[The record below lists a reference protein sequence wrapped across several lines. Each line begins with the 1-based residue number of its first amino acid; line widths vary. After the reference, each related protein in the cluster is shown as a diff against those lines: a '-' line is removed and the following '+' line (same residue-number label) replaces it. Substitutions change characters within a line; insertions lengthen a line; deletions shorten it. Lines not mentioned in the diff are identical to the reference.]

1 MLRISLIILLLSLT
15 QSNSATPLEGRKFGV
30 EFNIPRMLS
39 YSKAWRS
46 LSGSFS
52 YFNHRNNSEI
62 AFPWLIAKYGSDDS
76 DPTNN
81 NQSNV
86 DTSLVNKSIDMHYR
100 KFFSDELNGFYFSAF
115 TRLSHFDGHVYTDQN
130 SSLAAPSDIE
140 KPTYIRG
147 TEAFKKLRFG
157 LGVGLGYRLFP
168 KNKRLYW
175 GAGII
180 LGRYI
185 DDKEYKFVNDGSPL
199 TENTPIIVDIELLKF
214 GYAF

>member
-1 MLRISLIILLLSLT
+1 MLRISLIILLLSFT
-15 QSNSATPLEGRKFGV
+15 QSNTATPLEGRKFGV
-30 EFNIPRMLS
+30 EFNIPRVLS
-39 YSKAWRS
+39 FSKAWRS

-52 YFNHRNNSEI
+52 YFNHRNNTEI
-62 AFPWLIAKYGSDDS
+62 AFPWLIAKYDSDDS
-76 DPTNN
+76 DSSTNN
-81 NQSNV
+81 SI
-86 DTSLVNKSIDMHYR
+86 DTSLVNKSIDIHYR

-115 TRLSHFDGHVYTDQN
+115 TRLSHFDGHVYNGQN
-130 SSLAAPSDIE
+130 SSLTAPSDIE

-147 TEAFKKLRFG
+147 TEALSKLRFG

-175 GAGII
+175 GMGII

-185 DDKEYKFVNDGSPL
+185 DDSNYDFVNGGPI
-199 TENTPIIVDIELLKF
+199 TENTPIIVDAELLKF